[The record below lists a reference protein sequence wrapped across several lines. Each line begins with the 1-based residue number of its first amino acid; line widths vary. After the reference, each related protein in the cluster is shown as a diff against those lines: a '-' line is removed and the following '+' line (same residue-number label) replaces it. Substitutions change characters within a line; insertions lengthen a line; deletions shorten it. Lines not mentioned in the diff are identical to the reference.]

1 MGEGTGTLA
10 GSPQLLSGRTLSG
23 LNPLIKNERALKVFS
38 TLEPNQRA
46 SLLILFIAGL
56 LFWSSIGSL
65 LPTVPLYVQH
75 VGGTKQEIGLVMGAF
90 ALGLL
95 PSRPWLGPLADRQGR
110 KIVLLL
116 GAGVAATAPI
126 GYLLVTSIPGLI
138 AFRAFHGISMAAFTT
153 GYSALVT
160 DLSPPRQR
168 GEIIGYM
175 SLTNSIG
182 VAIGPAVGGFLQES
196 AGYPPLFLMAAT
208 LGALALLFVN
218 QVREPGSYTA
228 GGPAGQNA
236 AKEASAASSGGF
248 PAGSPQREKF
258 WQLLWSPP
266 LRIPTLVMLAV
277 GLVFGTLST
286 YMPLFIKET
295 GVNLNA
301 GLFYT
306 AAAVAS
312 FSARLVTGRVSDRY
326 GRGVMIACSLVG
338 YAVSMVVLWGSN
350 SRSVFLLAALLEG
363 AASGALIPSVVALVA
378 DRCAPQQ
385 RGRFF
390 SLCVGGFDLGLALAG
405 PILGAIAEVTGYRN
419 MFAIAAGLAFLA
431 LILFATQSSKD
442 LAHSLRFATGRGKDI
457 YAFDKS

>member
-1 MGEGTGTLA
+1 M
-10 GSPQLLSGRTLSG
+10 
-23 LNPLIKNERALKVFS
+23 KVFS
-38 TLEPNQRA
+38 TLEPNQRR
-46 SLLILFIAGL
+46 SLVILFIAGL

-75 VGGTKQEIGLVMGAF
+75 VGGTKQQIGIVMGAF

-126 GYLLVTSIPGLI
+126 GYLLLTSIPGLI
-138 AFRAFHGISMAAFTT
+138 AIRAFHGISMAAFTT

-182 VAIGPAVGGFLQES
+182 VAIGPAVGGLLQES
-196 AGYPPLFLMAAT
+196 AGYSPLFLMAAS
-208 LGALALLFVN
+208 LGALALLSVN
-218 QVREPGSYTA
+218 QVSEPGTYA
-228 GGPAGQNA
+228 AVQREGQNA
-236 AKEASAASSGGF
+236 ATEAQLL
-248 PAGSPQREKF
+248 PAGSPEREKF

-312 FSARLVTGRVSDRY
+312 FSARLFTGRASDRY
-326 GRGVMIACSLVG
+326 GRGLMIACSLVG
-338 YAVSMVVLWGSN
+338 YAISMVVLWGSN

-363 AASGALIPSVVALVA
+363 AASGTLIPSVVALVA

-405 PILGAIAEVTGYRN
+405 PVLGAIAEVSGYRN

-431 LILFATQSSKD
+431 LILFITQSSKD

>member
-1 MGEGTGTLA
+1 M
-10 GSPQLLSGRTLSG
+10 
-23 LNPLIKNERALKVFS
+23 KVFS
-38 TLEPNQRA
+38 TLEPNQRR
-46 SLLILFIAGL
+46 SLVILFAAGL
-56 LFWSSIGSL
+56 LFWCNIASL

-75 VGGTKQEIGLVMGAF
+75 VGGTKQQIGLVMGAF

-116 GAGVAATAPI
+116 GAGVAATAPL
-126 GYLLVTSIPGLI
+126 GYLVVTSIPGLI
-138 AFRAFHGISMAAFTT
+138 AIRAFHGISVAAFTT

-175 SLTNSIG
+175 SLSNPIG

-196 AGYPPLFLMAAT
+196 AGYPPLFLMAAS
-208 LGALALLFVN
+208 LGALALLCVN
-218 QVREPGSYTA
+218 QVREPGTYAA
-228 GGPAGQNA
+228 GRPERQNA
-236 AKEASAASSGGF
+236 AKEASAASSGGL
-248 PAGSPQREKF
+248 PSSSPEREKF
-258 WQLLWSPP
+258 WQLLWSPR

-312 FSARLVTGRVSDRY
+312 FSARLFTGRASDRY
-326 GRGVMIACSLVG
+326 GRGLPIACSLVC
-338 YAVSMVVLWGSN
+338 YTAAMLALWGSN
-350 SRSVFLLAALLEG
+350 SPAAFLLAAWLEG
-363 AASGALIPSVVALVA
+363 SASGTLIPTIVALVA
-378 DRCAPQQ
+378 DRCGPQQ

-419 MFAIAAGLAFLA
+419 MFAIAAGLALLA
-431 LILFATQSSKD
+431 LILFITQSSKD